1 MHRKPDI
8 LFFDVDTQNDLI
20 DPSGALPVPGAAGLA
35 SNFARLTRTA
45 RTRGVPVIAT
55 VLDRHQGDAEITDA
69 PDFRHTFPPHCLHG
83 TSGQEKPKETALP
96 EARIVDREAKSSTD
110 IRGDV
115 DHGEQLLLLLK
126 ERFDPFRGVNLGRLL
141 DEVRPRR
148 IVVYGVPLDQSVR
161 YTIDGLL
168 ERGYTD
174 LALVTD
180 ATAGFDE
187 DRCADLLAA
196 WDDRGVDLVTTDDV
210 LARVGEPVA
219 VRRGE

>member
-20 DPSGALPVPGAAGLA
+20 DPDGALPVPGAEGLS
-35 SNFARLTRTA
+35 SNLARLTRAA

-55 VLDRHQGDAEITDA
+55 ALDRQQDEAEIA
-69 PDFRHTFPPHCLHG
+69 GEPDYRTSFPPHCMHG
-83 TSGQEKPKETALP
+83 SGGQEKTKETALP
-96 EARIVDREAKSSTD
+96 EARLIDREAKSSTD

-115 DHGEQLLLLLK
+115 DRSEQFLLLLK
-126 ERFDPFRGVNLGRLL
+126 ERFDPFREPNLARLL

-148 IVVYGVPLDQSVR
+148 IVVYGVPLDHSVR
-161 YTIDGLL
+161 HTIDGLL

-180 ATAGFDE
+180 AVAGFDE
-187 DRCADLLAA
+187 DRSADLLAA
-196 WDDRGVDLVTTDDV
+196 WDDRGLDLVTTDDV
-210 LARVGEPVA
+210 LARVGEAVA
-219 VRRGE
+219 VRRGG